1 MELTV
6 KWLKPEDYD
15 EILVKWWNDW
25 NWSAPTRDFLP
36 EDGSGGMIVFDGDTP
51 VCAGYIYI
59 TNSKVAWVDW
69 IISNKSY
76 REKPNR
82 GLAIELLIRTLT
94 DVAKKSGAEYSYALL
109 KHRGLQKTYLNLG
122 YIESDSYQSE
132 MLKKL

>member
-6 KWLKPEDYD
+6 KWLKPDDYD
-15 EILVKWWNDW
+15 NILVKWWNDW
-25 NWSAPTRDFLP
+25 NWSSPDKDFLP
-36 EDGSGGMIVFDGDTP
+36 EDGTGGMIVFDGDTP
-51 VCAGYIYI
+51 VCAGFIYI

-76 REKPNR
+76 RKKPNR
-82 GLAIELLIRTLT
+82 LLAIELLIRTLT
-94 DVAKKSGAEYSYALL
+94 DVAKKSGAKYSYALL
-109 KHRGLQKTYLNLG
+109 KHRGLQQTYLNLG